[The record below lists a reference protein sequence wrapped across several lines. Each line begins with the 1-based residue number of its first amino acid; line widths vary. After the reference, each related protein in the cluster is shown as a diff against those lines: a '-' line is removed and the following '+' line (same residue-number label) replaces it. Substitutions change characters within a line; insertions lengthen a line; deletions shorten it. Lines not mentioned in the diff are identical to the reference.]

1 MADETLH
8 QYKNELNSFFVLV
21 LLNIVFGALA
31 MAFGISFIITSVL
44 GLTGGQMPPV
54 LRILAGVLF
63 MTGFGL
69 GLSWVLSSA
78 KVLKGITAIR
88 RKYRECSDPVSAEIL
103 TGWIVRLVTHYRENK
118 ETIRWM
124 TLICAIGGCAFL
136 ALGILNIVQGIAG
149 LAVSTDFWMRGLPF
163 IAAVINLTIGFSSLL
178 FYRYFRRYSAAWDLR
193 LDETAR
199 SETILERTLE
209 QR

>member
-1 MADETLH
+1 MADETLF
-8 QYKNELNSFFVLV
+8 QFKNELNIFFVLV
-21 LLNIVFGALA
+21 ILNLVFGALA
-31 MAFGISFIITSVL
+31 MAFGMQFMIASVL
-44 GLTGGQMPPV
+44 GLTGGQIPAV
-54 LRILAGVLF
+54 FRVLAGAISL
-63 MTGFGL
+63 TGFGL

-88 RKYRECSDPVSAEIL
+88 REYREYSDPVSAEIL
-103 TGWIVRLVTHYRENK
+103 TGWIVRLVAHYRGNR

-124 TLICAIGGCAFL
+124 TLICAIGSCAFL

-199 SETILERTLE
+199 SETILGQTLE
-209 QR
+209 QQ

>member
-1 MADETLH
+1 MADETLL
-8 QYKNELNSFFVLV
+8 QFKNELNIFFVLV
-21 LLNIVFGALA
+21 ILNLVFGALA
-31 MAFGISFIITSVL
+31 MAFGMQFMIASVL
-44 GLTGGQMPPV
+44 GLTGGQIPAV
-54 LRILAGVLF
+54 FRVLAGAISL
-63 MTGFGL
+63 TGFGL

-88 RKYRECSDPVSAEIL
+88 REYREYSDPVSAEIL
-103 TGWIVRLVTHYRENK
+103 TGWIVRLVAHYRGNR

-149 LAVSTDFWMRGLPF
+149 LAVSTDFRMRGLPF
-163 IAAVINLTIGFSSLL
+163 IAAGINLTIGFSSLL
-178 FYRYFRRYSAAWDLR
+178 FCRYFRRYSAAWDLR
-193 LDETAR
+193 MDETAR